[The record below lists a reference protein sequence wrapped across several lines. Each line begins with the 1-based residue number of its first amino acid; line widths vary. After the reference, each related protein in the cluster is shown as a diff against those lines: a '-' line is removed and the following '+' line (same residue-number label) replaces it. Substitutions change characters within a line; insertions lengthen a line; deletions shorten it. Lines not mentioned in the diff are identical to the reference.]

1 MTPKSF
7 AAQNVWI
14 KPTSLIVPVPALSIN
29 FSFLILFGFRRQST
43 SSNSSDYRRF
53 FTEEQY
59 RMFAQE
65 EDYRKRSIEEH
76 YRKFVS
82 EEHYRKLASEEQYRR
97 LASLAAGHGRN
108 DKGYLWMPALHWGAE
123 STTIVWCRLFY
134 DNWAADYF
142 IVFGFKITPW

>member
-1 MTPKSF
+1 M
-7 AAQNVWI
+7 I
-14 KPTSLIVPVPALSIN
+14 DLSDLVLKLT
-29 FSFLILFGFRRQST
+29 FYRRQST
-43 SSNSSDYRRF
+43 GSNSSSDYRRF

-108 DKGYLWMPALHWGAE
+108 DKGYLWMPALH
-123 STTIVWCRLFY
+123 
-134 DNWAADYF
+134 
-142 IVFGFKITPW
+142 